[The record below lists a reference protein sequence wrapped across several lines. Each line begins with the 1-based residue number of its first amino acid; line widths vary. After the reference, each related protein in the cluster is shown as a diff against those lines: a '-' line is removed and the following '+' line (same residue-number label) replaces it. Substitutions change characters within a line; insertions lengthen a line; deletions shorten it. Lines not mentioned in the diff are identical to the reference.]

1 MKKLIPVLLIGIFTL
16 ASCSTTNSMKAFYD
30 RYYNQATI
38 IPLPKFAVN
47 LAKKTTD
54 AKILEYIKSAKVFVI
69 SDAGQGK
76 QTRVMR
82 DLASAT
88 RGDNYEQVVKMKVK
102 NNNVNAAYLEN
113 NGKVNQL
120 ILGVNGLRNILVID
134 SKVDLTKAQLEE
146 ALENVDLS
154 DLEDILK

>member
-1 MKKLIPVLLIGIFTL
+1 MKKIIPLLIIGIFTL
-16 ASCSTTNSMKAFYD
+16 ASCSTTNSMKSFYD
-30 RYYNQATI
+30 RYDNQATI
-38 IPLPKFAVN
+38 IPLPKFALN

-69 SDAGQGK
+69 TDAGQGK
-76 QTRVMR
+76 QNRVMR

-88 RGDNYEQVVKMKVK
+88 RGDKYEQVVKMKVK

-120 ILGVNGLRNILVID
+120 ILGVNGLRNVIVLD
-134 SKVDLTKAQLEE
+134 SKVDLTKAQLKE

-154 DLEDILK
+154 ELEDILK